1 MAFRM
6 EEKVGPYEKGLELFI
21 KDSKFYLGK
30 QCAIFK
36 ESPLIKIK
44 VYIKKLNL
52 LAVWEMKLTEGKAER
67 DLYGRIYSNSTKT
80 YLKIVRANIIN

>member
-1 MAFRM
+1 M

-52 LAVWEMKLTEGKAER
+52 LAVWEMKLT
-67 DLYGRIYSNSTKT
+67 
-80 YLKIVRANIIN
+80 